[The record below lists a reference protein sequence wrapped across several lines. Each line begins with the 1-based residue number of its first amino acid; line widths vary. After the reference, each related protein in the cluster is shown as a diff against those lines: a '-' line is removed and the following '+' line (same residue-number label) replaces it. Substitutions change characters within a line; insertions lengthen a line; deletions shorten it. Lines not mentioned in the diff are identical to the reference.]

1 MSEEDGESDG
11 DGVSEED
18 KRAEEDGGILEEKK
32 ELLTEVSNDAVMT
45 IVPAA
50 LKWEVARML
59 FVCCVI
65 LLDSLVAL
73 PEKIG

>member
-50 LKWEVARML
+50 LK
-59 FVCCVI
+59 
-65 LLDSLVAL
+65 
-73 PEKIG
+73 